1 MDGDDETLTQI
12 DDLLIDV
19 CNGIQMYHLFW
30 CSLFRRVL
38 RRTLGST
45 EEESYCRGG
54 SLNPHP
60 LTGRPS
66 EVPVTCNL
74 YPFLKRIP
82 TTNLHH
88 MLKHFPIP
96 RLGLMRCASSAS
108 IQRGLLSRA
117 GSASQL
123 SERQPVAAGQEYII
137 VFEDDE
143 RGSIR
148 KSANI
153 L

>member
-1 MDGDDETLTQI
+1 M
-12 DDLLIDV
+12 
-19 CNGIQMYHLFW
+19 
-30 CSLFRRVL
+30 
-38 RRTLGST
+38 
-45 EEESYCRGG
+45 
-54 SLNPHP
+54 
-60 LTGRPS
+60 
-66 EVPVTCNL
+66 PVTCNL

-108 IQRGLLSRA
+108 SIQRGLLSRA

-137 VFEDDE
+137 VFV
-143 RGSIR
+143 GSIEVER
-148 KSANI
+148 EYLVNRIAAMTN
-153 L
+153 